1 MKAFGAMLAGI
12 IAILMPLR
20 FLSGLV
26 VVPQYRTGT
35 IADFMPAIV
44 AGAALYGGV
53 LLGVLFG
60 RRLMARPDSFRTTVV
75 AGVAGAMA
83 AITVVIVGSALSDLV
98 TTGRIMPP
106 GHTPALLPILY
117 IVGGVV
123 SAFIA
128 AGAALIGYA
137 LRVARG

>member
-44 AGAALYGGV
+44 AGATLYGGV
-53 LLGVLFG
+53 LLGVLIG
-60 RRLMARPDSFRTTVV
+60 RRWMARPESFRTTVV

-83 AITVVIVGSALSDLV
+83 AITVVIVGSALGDLV
-98 TTGRIMPP
+98 TMGRIMPP
-106 GHTPALLPILY
+106 GHTPALLPIVY
-117 IVGGVV
+117 IVGGLV
-123 SAFIA
+123 SAIIA

-137 LRVARG
+137 LRAARE